1 MPRITVTA
9 SESSRDVVRETRER
23 RRLKTLLVDG
33 TRFSFQNRLVL
44 EEFVRKR
51 KKILE
56 TNTRKTR
63 DEMNAAFEIGDDQ
76 LGLDKMRDIGAMYTE
91 IHELELME
99 VLTDIYKEV
108 DLDKTIAEPDPE
120 SLEQADKPLLKT
132 LEMPA
137 NISMNPEVTIDLAG
151 FVLLCGFVV
160 TVLMLRY

>member
-108 DLDKTIAEPDPE
+108 DLEKTIAESGRE
-120 SLEQADKPLLKT
+120 SMEQADKPLFEN

-137 NISMNPEVTIDLAG
+137 NRSMNPEVTRDLAG

-160 TVLMLRY
+160 TVLMLR